1 MAIYPDRKDAMSGL
15 FSKTARAVGRN
26 GLSYRLLSYILVCS
40 TVLAMIITVLQLA
53 WDYRKDVAVIED
65 SIGQIEASFLQPIA
79 ASLWNL
85 DEEQVKVQ
93 IEGIMNLP
101 NMQFVMVKEMLGNS
115 EVPLLT
121 QGVERESYDIS
132 REFNLTYQGEVVG
145 KLFVAA
151 SLEQIYQRLIEKS
164 VLIMV
169 SQTIKT
175 LVVSFCIL
183 IIIYYLVVRHL
194 NRIAH
199 YAQKLNLDRLTTE
212 LTLEGRPLPR
222 KKPDELDTLVATLN
236 QMRTRLL
243 DEFAAR
249 HQAAEQ
255 LQQERDFSATLINSA
270 NMVICCMEP
279 DLNIASINPAAILL
293 TGYHQQEILQHNWLD
308 LFVSKEQRDQLA
320 ATLADHGSIE
330 DKEVMMHDQQG
341 HELVLQWTFAPFY
354 EGPNL
359 KYLIGFGYDI
369 TRLKKVEREIIQLNE
384 QLEGKVVERTRS
396 LSDANDQL
404 GKAYDDLKQAQQTLV
419 ESEKMASLGSLV
431 AGVAHEINTPI
442 GISVTASSYLQE
454 RVADFKQHI
463 ESKQLSRSYLT
474 EFTVNLDESMQ
485 LLQGNLRRAS
495 ELIAS
500 FKQVAVDQSSEARYN
515 FSLADNL
522 HQVVVSL
529 GHKLKKAQCEVD
541 IQCDP
546 KLSIFSFPGSF
557 TQIYSNLI
565 LNSINHGFDNWDKP
579 KKITIKVEQQGEELL
594 IDYSDNGRGIPPE
607 ILPRIF
613 DPFVTS
619 KRGQGGSG
627 LGTHIIYN
635 LVVQLLRGR
644 INCISE
650 PEQGAQFHI
659 RLPIQHN

>member
-1 MAIYPDRKDAMSGL
+1 MSGL
-15 FSKTARAVGRN
+15 FSKTAKAVGRN

-40 TVLAMIITVLQLA
+40 TVLALIITALQLA

-132 REFNLTYQGEVVG
+132 REFNLTYQGEIVG

-183 IIIYYLVVRHL
+183 IIIYYLVVRHI

-199 YAQKLNLDRLTTE
+199 YAQRFNLDRLDME
-212 LTLEGRPLPR
+212 LELEGRPQPR
-222 KKPDELDTLVATLN
+222 QKMDELDTLVSTLN
-236 QMRTRLL
+236 QMRTRLR
-243 DEFAAR
+243 DELVAR
-249 HQAAEQ
+249 HQAVEQ

-270 NMVICCMEP
+270 NMIICCMEP
-279 DLNIASINPAAILL
+279 NLTIASINPAAILL
-293 TGYHQQEILQHNWLD
+293 TGYHQQELLQHNWLD
-308 LFVSKEQRDQLA
+308 LFVSPNKRAEITGILS
-320 ATLADHGSIE
+320 ADGSLS
-330 DKEVMMHDQQG
+330 DKEVIMHDQQA
-341 HELVLQWTFAPFY
+341 HELVLQWTFVPFY
-354 EGPNL
+354 DGPNL
-359 KYLIGFGYDI
+359 KYQIGFGYDI
-369 TRLKKVEREIIQLNE
+369 TQLKKVEREIIQLNE

-396 LSDANDQL
+396 LSEANGQL

-454 RVADFKQHI
+454 RVADFKSHI
-463 ESKQLSRSYLT
+463 DSKQLSRSYLT

-485 LLQGNLRRAS
+485 LLQSNLRRAS

-529 GHKLKKAQCEVD
+529 GHKLKKSQCEVD

-546 KLSIFSFPGSF
+546 KLSTFSFPGSF

-579 KKITIKVEQQGEELL
+579 KKITIKVEQQGEDLL

-644 INCISE
+644 INCIST
-650 PEQGAQFHI
+650 PGNGAQFHI

>member
-1 MAIYPDRKDAMSGL
+1 MSGL
-15 FSKTARAVGRN
+15 FSKTAKAVGRN

-40 TVLAMIITVLQLA
+40 TVLALIITALQLA

-132 REFNLTYQGEVVG
+132 QEFNLTYQGEIVG

-183 IIIYYLVVRHL
+183 IIIYYLVVRHI

-199 YAQKLNLDRLTTE
+199 YAQRFNLDRLDME
-212 LTLEGRPLPR
+212 LELEGRPQPR
-222 KKPDELDTLVATLN
+222 QKMDELDTLVSTLN
-236 QMRTRLL
+236 QMRTRLR
-243 DEFAAR
+243 DELVAR
-249 HQAAEQ
+249 HQAVEQ

-270 NMVICCMEP
+270 NMIICCMEP
-279 DLNIASINPAAILL
+279 NLTIASINPAAILL
-293 TGYHQQEILQHNWLD
+293 TGYHQQELLQHNWLD
-308 LFVSKEQRDQLA
+308 LFVSPNKRAEITGILS
-320 ATLADHGSIE
+320 ADGSLS
-330 DKEVMMHDQQG
+330 DKEVIMHDQQA
-341 HELVLQWTFAPFY
+341 HELVLQWTFVPFY
-354 EGPNL
+354 DGPNL
-359 KYLIGFGYDI
+359 KYQIGFGYDI
-369 TRLKKVEREIIQLNE
+369 TQLKKVEREIIQLNE

-396 LSDANDQL
+396 LSEANGQL

-454 RVADFKQHI
+454 RVADFKSHI
-463 ESKQLSRSYLT
+463 DSKQLSRSYLT

-485 LLQGNLRRAS
+485 LLQSNLRRAS

-529 GHKLKKAQCEVD
+529 GHKLKKSQCEVD

-546 KLSIFSFPGSF
+546 KLSTFSFPGSF

-579 KKITIKVEQQGEELL
+579 KKITIKVEQQGEDLL

-644 INCISE
+644 INCIST
-650 PEQGAQFHI
+650 PGNGAQFHI

>member
-1 MAIYPDRKDAMSGL
+1 MSGL

-132 REFNLTYQGEVVG
+132 KEFNLTYQGEVVG

-183 IIIYYLVVRHL
+183 IIIYYLVVRHI

-199 YAQKLNLDRLTTE
+199 YAQKLNLDRLTNE
-212 LTLEGRPLPR
+212 LTLEGRTLPR

-249 HQAAEQ
+249 HKAAEQ

-320 ATLADHGSIE
+320 ASLADHGSIE
-330 DKEVMMHDQQG
+330 DREVMMHDQQG

-463 ESKQLSRSYLT
+463 ESKQLSRSYLN

>member
-1 MAIYPDRKDAMSGL
+1 MSGL
-15 FSKTARAVGRN
+15 ISKTAEAVGRN

-132 REFNLTYQGEVVG
+132 QEFNLTYQGEIVG

-183 IIIYYLVVRHL
+183 IIIYYLVVRHI
-194 NRIAH
+194 NRIAN
-199 YAQKLNLDRLTTE
+199 YAQKFNLDRLDME
-212 LTLEGRPLPR
+212 LVLEGRPQPR
-222 KKPDELDTLVATLN
+222 KKPDELDTLVSTLN
-236 QMRTRLL
+236 QMRTRLR
-243 DEFAAR
+243 DELVAR
-249 HQAAEQ
+249 HQAVEQ

-279 DLNIASINPAAILL
+279 DLTIASINPAAILL
-293 TGYHQQEILQHNWLD
+293 TGYHQQELLQHNWLD
-308 LFVSKEQRDQLA
+308 LFVSPTQREELNNILNEEGSLA
-320 ATLADHGSIE
+320 
-330 DKEVMMHDQQG
+330 DKEVIMHDQQA
-341 HELVLQWTFAPFY
+341 HELVLQWTFVPFY

-359 KYLIGFGYDI
+359 KYQIGFGYDI
-369 TRLKKVEREIIQLNE
+369 TQLKKVEREIIQLNE

-396 LSDANDQL
+396 LSEANNQL

-454 RVADFKQHI
+454 RVADFKSHI
-463 ESKQLSRSYLT
+463 ESKQLSRSYLN

-485 LLQGNLRRAS
+485 LLQSNLRRAS

-529 GHKLKKAQCEVD
+529 GHKLKKSQCEVD

-565 LNSINHGFDNWDKP
+565 LNSINHGFDSWDKP
-579 KKITIKVEQQGEELL
+579 KKITIKVEQQGEELF

-635 LVVQLLRGR
+635 LVVQLLKGR
-644 INCISE
+644 ISCASE
-650 PEQGAQFHI
+650 PGQGAQFHI